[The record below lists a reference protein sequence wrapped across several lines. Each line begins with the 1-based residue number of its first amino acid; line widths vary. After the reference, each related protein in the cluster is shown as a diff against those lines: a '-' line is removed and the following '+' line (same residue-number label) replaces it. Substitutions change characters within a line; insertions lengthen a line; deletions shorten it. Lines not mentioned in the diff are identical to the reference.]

1 MNMLSGLYFPGT
13 GPNKELFCSLLC
25 LLAKIDFYQI
35 VEAEAADDS
44 NDANPYWKGQV
55 VIPLGE
61 DRARFLAM
69 VRDIKAHAADYYGGY
84 LATLSANSLIDRDES
99 SVWQLVASLHGG
111 KKDAAQ
117 GPVLT
122 EKLWQ
127 ARLVLKLAEILA
139 EEQAEINKGVADLN
153 RAEQA
158 VFNAIKGELDD
169 RDDWDEVLP
178 ASGLGTGGGQ
188 DAGKIKH
195 LLKAW
200 GALFAMDSKK
210 HSLLVTD
217 SEDGAAILFDAWEE
231 LSAERPQLLVEFDL
245 PVAES
250 VEAMETVRAELAEA
264 GTAVSSSLQEI
275 MAGDGVAGVEKL
287 KAAVELWQGQVGAR
301 AGRKWA
307 IDIYLLP
314 GHSLREVWGRI
325 SGMVVDKAAGG
336 RQPNLIAVLKKAPE
350 RSLLTDL

>member
-1 MNMLSGLYFPGT
+1 MNMLNGLYFPGT

-35 VEAEAADDS
+35 VAEEATDGG
-44 NDANPYWKGQV
+44 NDGASYWEGQV
-55 VIPLGE
+55 VMPLGE
-61 DRARFLAM
+61 DHDRFLAM
-69 VRDIKAHAADYYGGY
+69 IRDIKAHAADFYGGY
-84 LATLSANSLIDRDES
+84 LSALSADSLIDRDES
-99 SVWQLVASLHGG
+99 SVWQLVASLHGEN
-111 KKDAAQ
+111 KEADQDPA
-117 GPVLT
+117 LT

-139 EEQAEINKGVADLN
+139 AEQADINKGLTDLN

-158 VFNAIKGELDD
+158 VFYAMKGELDD
-169 RDDWDEVLP
+169 RDDCDEVFP
-178 ASGLGTGGGQ
+178 ASGQEMAGGQ
-188 DAGKIKH
+188 EGGKIKH

-200 GALFAMDSKK
+200 GALFVMDSRK

-231 LSAERPQLLVEFDL
+231 LSGKRPQLLVGLDL

-250 VEAMETVRAELAEA
+250 VEAMEAARDELAA
-264 GTAVSSSLQEI
+264 ARTAVSNGLQDI
-275 MAGDGVAGVEKL
+275 LAGDGVGGAAKL
-287 KAAVELWQGQVGAR
+287 ETALELWQGQIGAKE
-301 AGRKWA
+301 GRKWP

-325 SGMVVDKAAGG
+325 SGMVVADDGDVN
-336 RQPNLIAVLKKAPE
+336 QTSLIAVLRTVP
-350 RSLLTDL
+350 